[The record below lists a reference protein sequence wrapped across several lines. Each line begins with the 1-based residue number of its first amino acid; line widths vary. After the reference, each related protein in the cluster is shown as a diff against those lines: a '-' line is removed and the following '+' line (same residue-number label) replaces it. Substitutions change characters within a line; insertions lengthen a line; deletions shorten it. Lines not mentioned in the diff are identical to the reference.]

1 MSGFTPNSP
10 FSYKVTPHI
19 TAGELAKGQEA
30 RRFVAQHQ
38 CDTAH
43 ELCEFIEQARAHFG
57 GKPVIIS
64 SGYRPPAVNRGV
76 AGAASGSEHL
86 YNAVDKGAIDFS
98 IQGVGLYTLQNW
110 VLDNWP
116 LSVGRGAHK
125 GFVHVGMRQG
135 RPRVRWDY

>member
-10 FSYKVTPHI
+10 FDYKVTPHI
-19 TAGELAKGQEA
+19 TAGELAKNQER

-43 ELCEFIEQARAHFG
+43 ELCEFIERARSHFG
-57 GKPVIIS
+57 GKPVIIT

-76 AGAASGSEHL
+76 GASGSEHL
-86 YNAVDKGAIDFS
+86 YNAVDKGAIDFAIS
-98 IQGVGLYTLQNW
+98 GVSLYMLQDW
-110 VLDNWP
+110 VLENWN

-135 RPRVRWDY
+135 RPKVRWNY